1 MPSPSSLPSV
11 NLKATSTSS
20 YSSYGLRNFDGSEYY
35 CPEQQSSSVFL
46 STNVGASTSR
56 RPTKPVDYAGVPSDM
71 RDDETPLEVITLG
84 STRRASE
91 LNDIPVQQLED
102 IERQR
107 LLQYQCYF
115 GGYASPQH
123 GASFAS
129 PLKPSWQALYPYRLP
144 AHYSF
149 SQPSVDASAS
159 SGSNRRSST
168 THSSRPSKILSSRRT
183 SRPRTAKA
191 H

>member
-1 MPSPSSLPSV
+1 MPSPSSLPS
-11 NLKATSTSS
+11 NLKATATSP
-20 YSSYGLRNFDGSEYY
+20 YSGYGLRNFDGSEYY
-35 CPEQQSSSVFL
+35 CPEQQSSSVF

-56 RPTKPVDYAGVPSDM
+56 RPTMPVDYAGVPSGV

-102 IERQR
+102 IERQ
-107 LLQYQCYF
+107 LQYQS
-115 GGYASPQH
+115 YASPQ
-123 GASFAS
+123 GCASFAS
-129 PLKPSWQALYPYRLP
+129 PSWHASYAYRLA
-144 AHYSF
+144 AHHSF
-149 SQPSVDASAS
+149 SEASVDASAS
-159 SGSNRRSST
+159 NRRGST
-168 THSSRPSKILSSRRT
+168 TNSSRLDKCLSSRT